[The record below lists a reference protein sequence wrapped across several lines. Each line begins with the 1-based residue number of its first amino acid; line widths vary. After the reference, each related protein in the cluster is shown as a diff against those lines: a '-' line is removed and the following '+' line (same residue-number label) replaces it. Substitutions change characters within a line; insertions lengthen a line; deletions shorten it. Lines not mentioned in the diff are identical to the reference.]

1 MRTAAVHFCCY
12 HSRTMADP
20 DASVR
25 TPAQKIALA
34 VAILLAIA
42 AIVIELLV
50 LFDRLP
56 SSMGTIGGSL
66 IILSLAISVIGR
78 AVARRTPPPST

>member
-1 MRTAAVHFCCY
+1 
-12 HSRTMADP
+12 MADP
-20 DASVR
+20 AASAR
-25 TPAQKIALA
+25 TPAQKVALA

-66 IILSLAISVIGR
+66 IILSLAISVVGR
-78 AVARRTPPPST
+78 ALARRSPPPST